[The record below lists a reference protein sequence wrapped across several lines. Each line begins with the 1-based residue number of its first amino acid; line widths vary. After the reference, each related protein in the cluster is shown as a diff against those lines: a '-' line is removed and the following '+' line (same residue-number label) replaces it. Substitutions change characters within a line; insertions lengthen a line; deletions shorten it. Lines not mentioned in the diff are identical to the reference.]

1 MADVNINPT
10 LKEMIHILISRIY
23 NTLANCFEVEFGIKS
38 LDNTLIIKEFIS
50 ISKASLTTKKCVKC
64 IVNFRNEIEHNTS
77 YLSIDT
83 NSKLE
88 LLLLCFM
95 RISSLYR
102 LNDFNRIASTF
113 NFIFDHV
120 GNSINYTKIRNS
132 KLDDRIIDIM
142 FRIKKVD
149 IKYLKYAEVLLSN
162 CFYSDVIKVNIKSSN
177 FDFMTIED
185 VIVNI
190 NNSNYLHVRK
200 NVCFKYEHGERYLI
214 FVGCDNNLVFFD
226 SSVDCFVNVTQ
237 MNVKDKVSIISVS
250 KI

>member
-1 MADVNINPT
+1 
-10 LKEMIHILISRIY
+10 
-23 NTLANCFEVEFGIKS
+23 
-38 LDNTLIIKEFIS
+38 
-50 ISKASLTTKKCVKC
+50 
-64 IVNFRNEIEHNTS
+64 
-77 YLSIDT
+77 
-83 NSKLE
+83 
-88 LLLLCFM
+88 
-95 RISSLYR
+95 
-102 LNDFNRIASTF
+102 
-113 NFIFDHV
+113 
-120 GNSINYTKIRNS
+120 
-132 KLDDRIIDIM
+132 M

-250 KI
+250 RI